1 MIQRI
6 QSVWLLLASL
16 ALLLMFFF
24 PLLTGKL
31 NGLSV
36 PLLYTKGYVS
46 NWDTGEFLAIA
57 IKPIYPL
64 LAANITLFLIC
75 LFNIFNYK
83 KRSFQKRFAIASII
97 LIGGF
102 VFWCSVYAKKLPGG
116 IEGANFGIGA
126 YLPALAILFIVLAIF
141 GINKD
146 ERLIRS
152 AERLR

>member
-6 QSVWLLLASL
+6 QSIWLFLAAL
-16 ALLLMFFF
+16 ALVLMLFLPIATKTVDGSEAKIYTNGLHHYVEGKTGKVLNIEVTL
-24 PLLTGKL
+24 PLLI
-31 NGLSV
+31 
-36 PLLYTKGYVS
+36 S
-46 NWDTGEFLAIA
+46 NIVVA
-57 IKPIYPL
+57 
-64 LAANITLFLIC
+64 LIC
-75 LFNIFNYK
+75 FLNIFNYK
-83 KRSFQKRFAIASII
+83 KRSFQKRFAIVSII

-102 VFWCSVYAKKLPGG
+102 AFWCSIYAKELPGG
-116 IEGANFGIGA
+116 IEGASFGVGA

>member
-6 QSVWLLLASL
+6 QTIWLLLATATL
-16 ALLLMFFF
+16 ILMLFL
-24 PLLTGKL
+24 PIATKELTGSEI
-31 NGLSV
+31 SV
-36 PLLYTKGYVS
+36 YTKGLIESHSLKQETEAY
-46 NWDTGEFLAIA
+46 TPF
-57 IKPIYPL
+57 YPL
-64 LAANITLFLIC
+64 FMTNIALVLIC
-75 LFNIFNYK
+75 FINIFNFK
-83 KRSFQKRFAIASII
+83 KRNLQKRIVVVSIL

-102 VFWCSVYAKKLPGG
+102 AFWCSVYAKKIPNG

-126 YLPALAILFIVLAIF
+126 YLPALAILFCVLAIF

>member
-6 QSVWLLLASL
+6 QSIWFFLAAL
-16 ALLLMFFF
+16 ALILMLFL
-24 PLLTGKL
+24 PILTKDV
-31 NGLSV
+31 NGISL
-36 PLLYTKGYVS
+36 PILYTRGFAAS
-46 NWDTGEFLAIA
+46 WDAGEFIAIN

-64 LAANITLFLIC
+64 LITNIAVAFIC
-75 LFNIFNYK
+75 LMNIFNYK
-83 KRSFQKRFAIASII
+83 KRSLQKRIAIVSII

-102 VFWCSVYAKKLPGG
+102 AFWCSVYAKKLPGG
-116 IEGANFGIGA
+116 IEGASFGVGA
-126 YLPALAILFIVLAIF
+126 YLPALAILFIVLGIF

>member
-6 QSVWLLLASL
+6 QSIWLFLAAFTL
-16 ALLLMFFF
+16 ILMLFLPVASKEIGGTESAIYTSGLFQIIAGKAGSPF
-24 PLLTGKL
+24 KIISFLPLLIT
-31 NGLSV
+31 NIAV
-36 PLLYTKGYVS
+36 
-46 NWDTGEFLAIA
+46 AI
-57 IKPIYPL
+57 
-64 LAANITLFLIC
+64 IC
-75 LFNIFNYK
+75 FINIFNFR
-83 KRSFQKRFAIASII
+83 KRSFQKRFAILSIV

-102 VFWCSVYAKKLPGG
+102 AFWCSIYAKKLPGG